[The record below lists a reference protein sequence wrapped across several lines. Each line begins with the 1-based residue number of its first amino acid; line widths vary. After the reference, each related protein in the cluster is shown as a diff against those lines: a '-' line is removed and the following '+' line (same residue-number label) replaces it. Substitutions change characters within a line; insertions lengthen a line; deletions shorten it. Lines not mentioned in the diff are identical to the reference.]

1 MRAYDFSPLFRSTVG
16 FDRVS
21 RLLDAALEQTD
32 GGTAYPP
39 YNIATVGENQ
49 YRITMAVAGFTE
61 GDIELTQ
68 TENSLVVKGKQ
79 ARDEDKVTYL
89 HRGIA
94 SRAFEHRFQL
104 ADHIFVTGASLKNG
118 LLDIELVREV
128 PEAKKPRQIKVE
140 SSNGTPEIEH
150 AKAA

>member
-61 GDIELTQ
+61 GDIEPPLGGIGPFGSSGEILIQ
-68 TENSLVVKGKQ
+68 MNLARNALRNMRRQ
-79 ARDEDKVTYL
+79 AT
-89 HRGIA
+89 IA
-94 SRAFEHRFQL
+94 CL
-104 ADHIFVTGASLKNG
+104 
-118 LLDIELVREV
+118 
-128 PEAKKPRQIKVE
+128 
-140 SSNGTPEIEH
+140 
-150 AKAA
+150 